1 MTRKLEQFKRMSKGD
16 KIEFIR
22 IKFREFTKYFLIW
35 LWSIIILLIIPIV
48 AGIVLL
54 LLTHSEG
61 VGDLFGILGVIL
73 GIGIVLSVILLLL
86 NIKYILN
93 REKHEDILPINVIN
107 NKGWKDIV
115 KAFTNLDKLQFGY
128 WDVEVGED
136 IKKLMFLTSTT
147 EYIKD
152 EDERDYYLEDKELA
166 RAYNNI
172 LTSSPMLERLAYL
185 LVLDEDK
192 ILGFNRRPEE
202 DRELFLEPIKE
213 FRDLLRNI
221 KKYPSKRANFIEEQL
236 GSSSTK
242 MYYKSI
248 DEEAEIILNQVFK
261 RKKELESK
269 ETEEDSDE

>member
-48 AGIVLL
+48 SGIVLL

-128 WDVEVGED
+128 WDDEVGED

>member
-128 WDVEVGED
+128 WDDEVGED

-152 EDERDYYLEDKELA
+152 ADERDYYLEDKELA

-261 RKKELESK
+261 RKEELESK
-269 ETEEDSDE
+269 ETEEDNDE